1 PEAPREEALLAIEL
15 GRLATGLGDCRS
27 IKLGQFGA
35 SDDRDLGA
43 EGPRQADPH
52 VGADQQAAGI
62 GRCVGRFGLTEQ
74 YAGANPEQVGRE
86 HLPLQRVPDAAPEGV
101 VGRDRTLQQVSED
114 AVLLEEVEQFAGHDR
129 AEEVDQAVAQQR
141 PFVVRARVA
150 DEPVGVDQAGGDAAE
165 KLHFLAAHDVR
176 AALSDER
183 NAGDDRFALAGPDE
197 LCGDLVEPGGA
208 WNIRSFFPAAVRADH
223 PGEQHRMVAEPLAN
237 FRDGRL
243 KAAGSNRQHALR
255 IFEFVAMFARRI
267 EQIGAPVGRPP
278 VDRNEAVHPTH
289 RTAHGVNNR
298 GHATSLHRFCFLCGT
313 RMGNETKVECVA
325 DVRAELG
332 EGPVWVAAERA
343 LYWVDINGRRIFR
356 LSESGERREWPTPM
370 RVGSIAP
377 RARGGFIA
385 GTDRGIALVDLDQDR
400 FEVVASPEQH
410 LPHNRFNDGKVD
422 RQGRFWAGTMDDR
435 EKGSAG
441 ALYRIDPDRTCTA
454 IDGGYGITNGPAF
467 SPDGARMY
475 HSDTL
480 RQVTYAF
487 DLDAAGEATNRRVFV
502 QFGAGDGHP
511 DGMTV
516 DAEGCLWIA
525 LWGGWCVRR
534 FSPDGDLLRTVE

>member
-1 PEAPREEALLAIEL
+1 
-15 GRLATGLGDCRS
+15 
-27 IKLGQFGA
+27 
-35 SDDRDLGA
+35 
-43 EGPRQADPH
+43 
-52 VGADQQAAGI
+52 
-62 GRCVGRFGLTEQ
+62 
-74 YAGANPEQVGRE
+74 
-86 HLPLQRVPDAAPEGV
+86 
-101 VGRDRTLQQVSED
+101 
-114 AVLLEEVEQFAGHDR
+114 
-129 AEEVDQAVAQQR
+129 
-141 PFVVRARVA
+141 
-150 DEPVGVDQAGGDAAE
+150 
-165 KLHFLAAHDVR
+165 
-176 AALSDER
+176 
-183 NAGDDRFALAGPDE
+183 
-197 LCGDLVEPGGA
+197 
-208 WNIRSFFPAAVRADH
+208 
-223 PGEQHRMVAEPLAN
+223 M
-237 FRDGRL
+237 
-243 KAAGSNRQHALR
+243 GS
-255 IFEFVAMFARRI
+255 
-267 EQIGAPVGRPP
+267 
-278 VDRNEAVHPTH
+278 
-289 RTAHGVNNR
+289 
-298 GHATSLHRFCFLCGT
+298 
-313 RMGNETKVECVA
+313 ETKVECVA

-422 RQGRFWAGTMDDR
+422 RQGRFLAGTMDDR

-534 FSPDGDLLRTVE
+534 FSPDGDLLRTVEMPVEQPSSCAFGGPGLDRLYVTSATKGLDQTALAMQPNAGGLFMLIPGVRGIPDLPFAG